1 MSHQEEA
8 YLCLLCLRDSTRRI
22 ARLYWTY
29 INLRTLSGDVP
40 PVLIV
45 MLNVLCNKQDGLHQ
59 KLLNSYPD
67 DMEQGK
73 WHDQSVQNK
82 KLSEMT
88 LETQQELQKICTT
101 ELTMIMLVGKMMEQ

>member
-1 MSHQEEA
+1 MSHHEEA

-29 INLRTLSGDVP
+29 INLRTLSGEVP
-40 PVLIV
+40 PILVV
-45 MLNVLCNKQDGLHQ
+45 MLGVLCDKQDGLHQ
-59 KLLNSYPD
+59 RLLDSYPD

-73 WHDQSVQNK
+73 WHDQTEQSQ

-88 LETQQELQKICTT
+88 EETQQELQKICMT
-101 ELTMIMLVGKMMEQ
+101 EMTMIMLVGKMMEQ